1 MGQGS
6 RCCFRWNM
14 EISKASELKPYD
26 EKKPAM
32 EGSREGGFRSSLG
45 QVWGIASASPGTA
58 RHQLETR

>member
-1 MGQGS
+1 
-6 RCCFRWNM
+6 M